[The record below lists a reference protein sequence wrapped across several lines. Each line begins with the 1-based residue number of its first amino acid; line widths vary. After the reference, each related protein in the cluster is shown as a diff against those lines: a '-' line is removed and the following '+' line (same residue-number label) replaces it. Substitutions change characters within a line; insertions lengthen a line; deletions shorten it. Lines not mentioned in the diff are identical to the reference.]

1 MDIAIF
7 ILSGLV
13 IAVAA
18 FIFGQLYATKIRVA
32 KRIREAEDEAKTILN
47 SASVDAENLKKE
59 KLIEVSDEW
68 YRKKQDFDEQTKAIR
83 AQTKNQQ
90 DELLKRER
98 NIEQK
103 GDLVTRKEKDFL
115 NREQLLHSKME
126 ETIKKN
132 EQLDAMIK
140 SENEK
145 LEQMARMS
153 AEDAKRV
160 LMSNM
165 TEKAKQE
172 SAQAVRNIKEQAQL
186 TAKEQIKNVLLQAIN
201 RTSMDHTIETTVT
214 SIKLPSN
221 EMKGRIIGR
230 EGRNI
235 RAFETITGCEILID
249 DTPNTI
255 VISGFDPIRREIA
268 KMALE
273 SLITDGRI
281 HPGRIEDVV
290 EKAKRD
296 LDELIIST
304 GEEALFEVS
313 IHGTHIEIVKL
324 LGKLKY
330 RTQHGLNLL
339 QHSIETA
346 TIAGL
351 IAAELGFDVQLAKRA
366 AILHDIGF
374 AVDRTDQHHAAA
386 GADVARKYGENATV
400 QLAILLH
407 HENPTTAHPIA
418 VIVST
423 ANMLSKERP
432 GSQKNALENYL
443 KRLHKLEEI
452 ALSFPGVLKA
462 YAIQAGREIRVLVD
476 FNVLDDNKMM
486 ILADDITRKIESEL
500 EYPGQVKITVIREYR
515 AVDVAK

>member
-7 ILSGLV
+7 ILAALV
-13 IAVAA
+13 VAVAA
-18 FIFGQLYATKIRVA
+18 FILGQAYATKITVA
-32 KRIREAEDEAKTILN
+32 KRIREAEEEAKTIRN
-47 SASVDAENLKKE
+47 AAAADAEHLKKE

-68 YRKKQDFDEQTKAIR
+68 YKKKQEFDEQTKLIKS
-83 AQTKNQQ
+83 QVKNQQ

-103 GDLVTRKEKDFL
+103 GDLVTRKERDFL

-126 ETIKKN
+126 ETTRKN
-132 EQLDAMIK
+132 EQLEAMIK

-145 LEQMARMS
+145 LEQIARMS
-153 AEDAKRV
+153 AEDAKQV
-160 LMSNM
+160 LMNNM
-165 TEKAKQE
+165 IEKAKQE
-172 SAQAVRNIKEQAQL
+172 SAQAVRNIKEQAHL

-296 LDELIIST
+296 LDELIIT
-304 GEEALFEVS
+304 NGEEALFEVGV
-313 IHGTHIEIVKL
+313 HGTNIEIVKL

-339 QHSIETA
+339 QHSAETA
-346 TIAGL
+346 SIAGL

-386 GADVARKYGENATV
+386 GADAARKYGENATV

-418 VIVST
+418 VIVAT
-423 ANMLSKERP
+423 ANQLSKDRP
-432 GSQKNALENYL
+432 GSQKRALESYL
-443 KRLHKLEEI
+443 KRLHRLEEI

-476 FNVLDDNKMM
+476 YNVLDDNKAM
-486 ILADDITRKIESEL
+486 ILADDLTRKIETEL
-500 EYPGQVKITVIREYR
+500 EYPGQIKVTVIREYR
-515 AVDVAK
+515 AIDVAK